1 MNVDLQRLPALSGFH
16 QQIAVNPLVDIVTA
30 SWLLANM
37 LTPAAEKTHLTLP
50 KFATRFVF
58 IAISNIIQRTL

>member
-16 QQIAVNPLVDIVTA
+16 KQIAVNPLVDIIRA

-37 LTPAAEKTHLTLP
+37 LTPAAEKNPSHSLDLLHVS
-50 KFATRFVF
+50 FSV
-58 IAISNIIQRTL
+58 Q